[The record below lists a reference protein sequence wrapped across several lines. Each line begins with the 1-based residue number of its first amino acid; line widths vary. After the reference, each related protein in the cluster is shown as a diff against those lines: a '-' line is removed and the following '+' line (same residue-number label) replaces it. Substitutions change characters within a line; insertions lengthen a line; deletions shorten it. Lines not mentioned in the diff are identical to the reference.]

1 MELLCGA
8 LGEVGLEDILECSQ
22 YLDILEF
29 LNIQNILRI
38 SYLAVWDNIS
48 MLGYSDAG
56 STRATNLQC

>member
-48 MLGYSDAG
+48 MLGYIYAG